1 MRRTWCLLHLAA
13 GIINPALCLSIA
25 QPASINACGGLDVQE
40 RSRIAGLALKD
51 DCLHSTLLIYFPF
64 LHTCSPQQGRLAP
77 FLLAPPGVSH
87 LLPKHFAPYA
97 SFSFSFLCAIKAF
110 QRRATLI
117 STFWRI
123 CRAFFASTYKK
134 VCFCFNFD
142 MTDSYNTFNTQSSFF
157 FVYKNKKLIKI
168 ICFGSLNLQELIT
181 SKLNWLLVG

>member
-40 RSRIAGLALKD
+40 RSRIAGLALND

-64 LHTCSPQQGRLAP
+64 LHTCSPQQGSLAP

-123 CRAFFASTYKK
+123 CSAFLQALIKKFAFASTLIRLTHIINLTHNL
-134 VCFCFNFD
+134 V
-142 MTDSYNTFNTQSSFF
+142 FF
-157 FVYKNKKLIKI
+157 YFYKNTTLIKI
-168 ICFGSLNLQELIT
+168 ICFASLN
-181 SKLNWLLVG
+181 